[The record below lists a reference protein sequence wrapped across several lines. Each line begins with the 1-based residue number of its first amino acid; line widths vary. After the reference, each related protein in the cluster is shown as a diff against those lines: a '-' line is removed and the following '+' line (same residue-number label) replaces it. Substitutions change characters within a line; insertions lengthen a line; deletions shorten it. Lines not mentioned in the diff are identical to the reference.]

1 MNSMIN
7 SLGDAAAARKR
18 TRVRPTIRVGVI
30 SMAVALWAGSACP
43 VSAAAPD
50 ESTIVVVAR
59 KPSVFAAHVVPDAI
73 LAAMRGG
80 VQLPNGLNI
89 AIGIDIQTRVD
100 GLLALHTIYQ
110 TDGPE
115 AGVRVF
121 TDGASPSLTPPGT
134 ITVATAGSD
143 GAPEVTVSRAP
154 TGTTVDIS
162 TPAAPTRVNI
172 LSGVPSTWLMAIGQ
186 TQVPVTENGPAVAT
200 AAGDIS
206 LASDGRG
213 TVVTLEAPMLRIQ
226 QIVGEAA
233 GIIVANTGNDRT
245 IDTISS
251 VNLDLQGFSPELMAG
266 LAMGDQLALAVASA
280 R

>member
-1 MNSMIN
+1 MSAMTNAFRTAS
-7 SLGDAAAARKR
+7 AARTG
-18 TRVRPTIRVGVI
+18 TRVRYTGPAPMVVATIV
-30 SMAVALWAGSACP
+30 LWAGSALP
-43 VSAAAPD
+43 ALAVPPAAP
-50 ESTIVVVAR
+50 TIVVVAR
-59 KPSVFAAHVVPDAI
+59 KPHAFVGNVVPDAA
-73 LAAMRGG
+73 LATMRGG

-110 TDGPE
+110 TDGPD

-121 TDGASPSLTPPGT
+121 TDGAAPSLTPPGT
-134 ITVATAGSD
+134 ITVETPGSS
-143 GAPEVTVSRAP
+143 GSPEVIVSRAP

-186 TQVPVTENGPAVAT
+186 TQVPVTENGASVAT
-200 AAGDIS
+200 PAGDIS
-206 LASDGRG
+206 LASDERG
-213 TVVTLEAPMLRIQ
+213 AVVTLAAPTLRIQ

-233 GIIVANTGNDRT
+233 GIIIANTSNDRT
-245 IDTISS
+245 IDTVSS
-251 VNLDLQGFSPELMAG
+251 VNVDLQGFSPELVAG
-266 LAMGDQLALAVASA
+266 LAIGDQLALAVANA